1 MTVFNDSRLQ
11 SRSRRH
17 RAAWP
22 GAPGET
28 PPARPGPRRLPI
40 LLVLALVALA
50 VPASSG
56 PVWAQSAPPAVAPDG
71 PRAIDLIQAC
81 KREGRHFAYALERQW
96 NTELFGQ
103 IDYVE
108 CTSYL
113 AGIADMNAVA
123 KGIFGASAFCLPPA
137 GVSAERQIQALLAW
151 AARHPELANQAR
163 RTAAVSAFVE
173 AWPCV

>member
-1 MTVFNDSRLQ
+1 MKTLNGFSFRTP
-11 SRSRRH
+11 RPRR
-17 RAAWP
+17 RPAWP
-22 GAPGET
+22 AGGAPGH
-28 PPARPGPRRLPI
+28 PVPARTMRRP
-40 LLVLALVALA
+40 LLGLLALVAFAAA
-50 VPASSG
+50 VASG
-56 PVWAQSAPPAVAPDG
+56 PALAQSAPEG
-71 PRAIDLIQAC
+71 LRAIDLVQAC

-151 AARHPELANQAR
+151 AQRHPELANEAR
-163 RTAAVSAFVE
+163 RTGAVSAFVE

>member
-1 MTVFNDSRLQ
+1 M
-11 SRSRRH
+11 
-17 RAAWP
+17 
-22 GAPGET
+22 
-28 PPARPGPRRLPI
+28 PARESPRPRP
-40 LLVLALVALA
+40 LLGLLALALVAFAAA
-50 VPASSG
+50 VPSG
-56 PVWAQSAPPAVAPDG
+56 PALAQSAPEG
-71 PRAIDLIQAC
+71 LRAIDLVQSC

-123 KGIFGASAFCLPPA
+123 KGIFGASAFCLPRS

-151 AARHPELANQAR
+151 AERHPDLANEAR
-163 RTAAVSAFVE
+163 RTGAVSAFVE